1 MEANV
6 NVSFHTNAT
15 QLTFDCVNSHILAFK
30 YYLCLKK
37 INILDS
43 PLHRMIDQQEHASYF
58 MFFLITSL
66 SFLSIV
72 KLVGLVSN
80 IIK

>member
-80 IIK
+80 IK

>member
-1 MEANV
+1 MRLKKRQYLPIQSSIINMEANV

-15 QLTFDCVNSHILAFK
+15 QLTFDCVISHILAFK

-43 PLHRMIDQQEHASYF
+43 PLH
-58 MFFLITSL
+58 
-66 SFLSIV
+66 
-72 KLVGLVSN
+72 
-80 IIK
+80 

>member
-58 MFFLITSL
+58 MFFFNYLSL
-66 SFLSIV
+66 FSF
-72 KLVGLVSN
+72 N
-80 IIK
+80 C

>member
-66 SFLSIV
+66 SSF
-72 KLVGLVSN
+72 N
-80 IIK
+80 C